1 MGGGSHRGMRQRVA
15 AEAARIIAEL
25 GILDFAGARRKAVA
39 RLRVTDR
46 RQWPDNAEI
55 TEALERYR
63 ALFQSGDRERVLGR
77 LRRAGLQAMDLL
89 ADFEP
94 RLAGPVRDGTAGE
107 HSPVLL
113 YLFAD
118 SPKNVVIGLLDN
130 GVYADAGERR
140 MRFSGDHLPQ
150 SRPTLRFSVEDVDIE
165 AVLLEPA
172 DRSRPPLDPASGR
185 PDLGLAAAAV
195 ASLLEDQP
203 RSDSGV

>member
-1 MGGGSHRGMRQRVA
+1 
-15 AEAARIIAEL
+15 
-25 GILDFAGARRKAVA
+25 
-39 RLRVTDR
+39 
-46 RQWPDNAEI
+46 
-55 TEALERYR
+55 
-63 ALFQSGDRERVLGR
+63 
-77 LRRAGLQAMDLL
+77 MDLL

-150 SRPTLRFSVEDVDIE
+150 SRPTLRFSVGDVDIE

-172 DRSRPPLDPASGR
+172 DRSRPPLDPTSGR